1 LIEIESE
8 FVKRRMNLPKS
19 DYYDSNKNAPEV
31 SQGHEVEPQELDDPR
46 MIRAVNARLE
56 NPGMSL
62 LSALLAGGF
71 KFSKKNSIDDALSKN
86 RRGGFYDSDNI
97 LRSERQRQ
105 LSKRLR
111 FIASCKNKKE
121 TQRQHP
127 KRKEFLHSDCSY
139 SSTNGMVDK
148 SIGHNTVQM
157 TSSSSAITN
166 MGPRNPRIRPTS
178 TRGVSSND
186 LLYGDPD
193 LQAAIQEL
201 VILKEQRSLL
211 DRDIEKSTMNM
222 TLMPSSSSTAGI
234 TDHFKPVSRLRE
246 GVFSNAGAQ
255 NPSPL
260 QTGINELHLLQQQQ
274 SLLDRDVDR
283 TMVTSSSSFTAE
295 KADHFKDIS
304 RLREGFSSNAG
315 VQNPSP
321 LQTGINEL
329 HLLQQQQSL
338 LDRDVE
344 TMLLSSYSPSAT
356 ENTSGCFKPTN
367 RLSINTYPTTLQT
380 RPVCETPY
388 QLQKEQISSLS
399 LLDPFDDKTRSDLLW
414 STPVHSLNPGTTSI
428 PFSTLHHSQNP
439 LSPALDK
446 DNEQSFVSTEDQS
459 KINSS
464 IS

>member
-1 LIEIESE
+1 MIEIESE

-274 SLLDRDVDR
+274 SLLDRDV
-283 TMVTSSSSFTAE
+283 
-295 KADHFKDIS
+295 
-304 RLREGFSSNAG
+304 
-315 VQNPSP
+315 
-321 LQTGINEL
+321 
-329 HLLQQQQSL
+329 
-338 LDRDVE
+338 E